1 MEKQSGVNIAPL
13 SLPKGG
19 GTSQGMGENIANAGP
34 SGMSSMSIPLPLSSG
49 RTYSPSLLL
58 SYSSGAG
65 NGAFG
70 LGWQVGLLSISLRTQ
85 RGVPRYAGKDQFLS
99 PAGELLVI
107 ALNTLGAADVQR
119 RTQLQGVTLSST
131 HLVTTYQPRVIED
144 NSRLEYWQ
152 PSSEGEEKPFWV
164 IYSPDGN
171 IHFLGKTKQAR
182 IYCAENTNQIAQWLI
197 EETITP
203 TGEHVYYQYKA
214 ENLANCDEQEQ
225 SLSCATEGAQRYLW
239 QVSYGNIQAAQ
250 TPFILRDTPIQEN
263 SWLFHAIFDYGERSI
278 IDIDKPDYHEQSL
291 WLCRPDCF
299 SRFEYGFE
307 IRTRRLCQQVLMFH
321 RVDLLSGA
329 TASEQPPEL
338 VARVVFEYDFQPTLT
353 TLVAVKQIGHEIGEE
368 IVTRAPLEFDYQH
381 QERPKTNQWEAFTA
395 LQYFNSQQSYQLV
408 DLFGEGISGILYQ
421 SPEAWW
427 YRSPERDATI
437 GENAVSYSEPTALVQ
452 TPSLKQNAVLMDFT
466 GNGLLDWVIAQP
478 GLEGYYSQ
486 QPDNRWTQFIP
497 ISAFPTEYFHSSSQ
511 LIDLTGNGIIDLV
524 LIGPKSVRIYPNNR
538 EGFSASELTIQPE
551 GVVLPI
557 ANAETLV
564 GFSDLLG
571 SGQQHLVAIN
581 AEGVTCWANL
591 GYGKF
596 SPPRT
601 LDGFSLPKALFN
613 PNFIY
618 LVDTDGSGYVDLIY
632 VQPTQLLVYSNE
644 AGNCFSEPYVIALPT
659 GVQFDNTCLL
669 QAADVTGMGVVSL
682 ILTVPHQAPYHWKL
696 DFSSEKAW
704 LLNTINNNM
713 GAETSLRYRSSAQ
726 FWLDEKAKLQKMGL
740 PVVSHLPFPIHVL
753 WQTQSVDEITQNCLS
768 SSIRYEQGVWDGVER
783 EFRGFGYL
791 EMLDTDERAQ
801 GNAPERTAPTLT
813 KSWFLTGNQTVD
825 QQQYHYFWK
834 GDPHAFDHLYP
845 RYSQWVDDKDISLDT
860 FPSGSEY
867 WLTRSL
873 KGMPLRTEVFG
884 LDGSDKQHIPYSIV
898 EFRFQ
903 SRLLPSISA
912 QYVTQVSQIEERT
925 YTYER
930 IIPDPQCA
938 QSIVVEQDLY
948 GAALKEVTIAYPRR
962 AKSASDP
969 YPTTLPTT
977 TVGSSYDEQQT
988 ILRLVIKQSRWHQLI
1003 SSDTYVLGIADCQ
1016 RSDAFEFVDSEVPK
1030 EGITLETLIANNGL
1044 LGKHRASAYLGQQR
1058 IVYTDGKREFVEP
1071 VFPVL
1076 VAYTET
1082 AVLDEQALKAFD
1094 GHIGKEELLQY
1105 LHKGGYTQAPQL
1117 LGQST
1122 ELVWCARQG
1131 YTDYGDAKQFW
1142 RPLATRTTLLT
1153 GKTHYRWSQ
1162 HYCVI
1167 TAMEDAAG
1175 MTTYAQY
1182 DYRFM
1187 TPIQIQDINNNQ
1199 SHAALDAL
1207 GRVTS
1212 TRFWGTENGL
1222 PCGYSPPSDKPFKA
1236 PLTVE
1241 DILSLPKGTPVSQA
1255 IVYCDDSWMYRIDKP
1270 NDLPHDFKITI
1281 GNKIGSLA
1289 LRRLRRSCALKQKPF
1304 VASTTGMRIPPHFCT
1319 ITTDRYDNDPEQ
1331 QLRQQVVFFDGFGRT
1346 LQTSVRHEAGNAYV
1360 RDDSGAL
1367 QCDPQGQ
1374 LIERF
1379 TPTRWAI
1386 TGKTEYNNKGLAVRT
1401 YQPYFLDSW
1410 RYVSDTSSRSD
1421 LYADTVYYDPLG
1433 RASQVLTAKNYLR
1446 RTQIFPWFTV
1456 EEDENDTLE
1465 G

>member
-19 GTSQGMGENIANAGP
+19 GSSQGMGENIGNAGP

-49 RTYSPSLLL
+49 RTYSPSLSL
-58 SYSSGAG
+58 SYNSGAG

-70 LGWQVGLLSISLRTQ
+70 LGWQVGLLAISLRTQ
-85 RGVPRYAGKDQFLS
+85 HGVPRYAGKDQFLS

-107 ALNTLGAADVQR
+107 ALNSLGTADVQR
-119 RTQLQGVTLSST
+119 RTELQGVTLSST
-131 HLVTTYQPRVIED
+131 HLVSTYQPRVIED

-152 PSSEGEEKPFWV
+152 PSREGDEKPFWV
-164 IYSPDGN
+164 IYTPDGN

-182 IYCAENTNQIAQWLI
+182 IYSSENTGHIAQWLI

-203 TGEHVYYQYKA
+203 TGEHIYYQYKA
-214 ENLANCDEQEQ
+214 EDLTNCDEQEQ
-225 SLSCATEGAQRYLW
+225 ARAPATIGAQRYLW
-239 QVSYGNIQAAQ
+239 QVSYGNIQVDKK
-250 TPFILRDTPIQEN
+250 PFILSDTPIQQHG
-263 SWLFHAIFDYGERSI
+263 WLFHAIFDYGERSI
-278 IDIDKPDYHEQSL
+278 IDTDKPDYHEQPL

-307 IRTRRLCQQVLMFH
+307 IRTRRLCHQVFMFH

-338 VARVVFEYDFQPTLT
+338 VARVVFEYDLQPTLT
-353 TLVAVKQIGHEIGEE
+353 TLVAVKQIGHEIDGT
-368 IVTRAPLEFDYQH
+368 IITRAPLEFDYQH
-381 QERPKTNQWEAFTA
+381 HEPPKADKWTEFTA
-395 LQYFNSQQSYQLV
+395 LRYFNSQQPYQLV
-408 DLFGEGISGILYQ
+408 DLLGEGISGILYQ
-421 SPEAWW
+421 TFEAWW
-427 YRSPERDATI
+427 YRSPERDAIT
-437 GENAVSYSEPTALVQ
+437 GGSAVSFAEPTELMQ

-466 GNGLLDWVIAQP
+466 GDGQLDWVIAQP

-486 QPDNRWTQFIP
+486 KPDGHWTQFIP
-497 ISAFPTEYFHSSSQ
+497 ISAFPTEYFYASSQ
-511 LIDLTGNGIIDLV
+511 LIDLTGDGITDLV
-524 LIGPKSVRIYPNNR
+524 LIGPKSVRIYPNTR
-538 EGFSASELTIQPE
+538 GGFAAGELTIQST
-551 GVVLPI
+551 GVILPI

-571 SGQQHLVAIN
+571 SGQQHLIAIN
-581 AEGVTCWANL
+581 AQGVTCWANL
-591 GYGKF
+591 GYGTF
-596 SPPRT
+596 SSPCK
-601 LDGFSLPKALFN
+601 LDGFNMPKTEFN
-613 PNFIY
+613 PDFIY

-632 VQPTQLLVYSNE
+632 VQPTQLLVYCNE
-644 AGNCFSEPYVIALPT
+644 GGNRFSEPYTLPLPN
-659 GVQFDNTCLL
+659 GVQFDNTCML

-696 DFSSEKAW
+696 DFASEKAW
-704 LLNTINNNM
+704 LLNTVNNNM
-713 GAETSLRYRSSAQ
+713 GAETTLKYRSSAQ
-726 FWLDEKAKLQKMGL
+726 FWLDEKVKLRQMNL
-740 PVVSHLPFPIHVL
+740 PATSHLPFPIHLL
-753 WQTQSVDEITQNCLS
+753 WQTQSVDEITQNSLIS
-768 SSIRYEQGVWDGVER
+768 SVRYEQGVWDSIER

-791 EMLDTDERAQ
+791 ESLDTDERAQ
-801 GNAPERTAPTLT
+801 GNAPERTAPILT
-813 KSWFLTGNQTVD
+813 KNWFLTGKQAVD
-825 QQQYHYFWK
+825 QQQYAHFWK
-834 GDPHAFDHLYP
+834 GDPHAFGHLYP
-845 RYSQWVDDKDISLDT
+845 RYTQWIDDKDILLDVY
-860 FPSGSEY
+860 PDGSEY
-867 WLTRSL
+867 WLSRSL

-884 LDGSDKQHIPYSIV
+884 LDGSEKQDIPYNIA
-898 EFRFQ
+898 EFRCQ
-903 SRLLPSISA
+903 SRLLPSTSA
-912 QYVTQVSQIEERT
+912 QYVTQISQIEERT

-930 IIPDPQCA
+930 IVSDPQCA
-938 QSIVVEQDLY
+938 QSIVVEQDLF
-948 GAALKEVTIAYPRR
+948 GASLKDISIAYPRR
-962 AKSASDP
+962 PKPKSDP

-988 ILRLVIKQSRWHQLI
+988 ILRLIIKQSRWHQLI
-1003 SSDTYVLGIADCQ
+1003 SSDIYVLGIMDCQ
-1016 RSDAFEFVDSEVPK
+1016 RSDAFEFNATEVPK
-1030 EGITLETLIANNGL
+1030 EGITLETLIADNGL
-1044 LGKHRASAYLGQQR
+1044 LGKHHSSAYLGQQR
-1058 IVYTDGKREFVEP
+1058 IAYTDGKQEFVEP

-1094 GHIGKEELLQY
+1094 GHIGKEELIQY
-1105 LHKGGYTQAPQL
+1105 LHKGGYVQTPQL
-1117 LGQST
+1117 LGNST

-1142 RPLATRTTLLT
+1142 QPLATRTTLLT

-1167 TAMEDAAG
+1167 TATEDAAG

-1199 SHAALDAL
+1199 SHVALDAL

-1241 DILSLPKGTPVSQA
+1241 GMLSLPKGTPVSQA
-1255 IVYCDDSWMYRIDKP
+1255 IVYKDDSWMYQVDKTH
-1270 NDLPHDFKITI
+1270 DLPYGIRVSSAK
-1281 GNKIGSLA
+1281 KIGALA
-1289 LRRLRRSCALKQKPF
+1289 LRRLRKYCALKQNAF
-1304 VASTTGMRIPPHFCT
+1304 DSLTAGSRIPPHFCT

-1331 QLRQQVVFFDGFGRT
+1331 QLRQQVAFFDGFGRE
-1346 LQTSVRHEAGNAYV
+1346 LQTAVRHEAGNAYV
-1360 RDDSGAL
+1360 RNDLAGLDCDS
-1367 QCDPQGQ
+1367 QGR

-1379 TPTRWAI
+1379 TSTRWAV

-1401 YQPYFLDSW
+1401 YQPYFLNDW

-1433 RASQVLTAKNYLR
+1433 RSSQVLTAKSYLR